1 MSNITIGVIIG
12 FVTLYLLQWAGK
24 HFLDRL
30 VLPRVLDWWARQS
43 KKMALHRAKYLCQ
56 QYKRDLTLY
65 SNINLVVLRIE
76 ERRNRHLLF
85 PFSINLL
92 LVYVIFTLQNFPKIQ
107 APPTQAAI
115 MFAVTIFFMSIS
127 MFFIMPYENRRDYR
141 TLADFTHYRDRT
153 ILRLEKLFQ
162 AAGLDDDEIRA
173 RLERVPAAPLSTP

>member
-1 MSNITIGVIIG
+1 
-12 FVTLYLLQWAGK
+12 
-24 HFLDRL
+24 
-30 VLPRVLDWWARQS
+30 
-43 KKMALHRAKYLCQ
+43 
-56 QYKRDLTLY
+56 
-65 SNINLVVLRIE
+65 
-76 ERRNRHLLF
+76 
-85 PFSINLL
+85 
-92 LVYVIFTLQNFPKIQ
+92 
-107 APPTQAAI
+107 